1 MALPR
6 HRAIAVWCLLGVV
19 AVALAGTALAAQK
32 RGLLVVTIRDDE
44 GKPIPFAAVVIHQR
58 DEFIAEGVTDETGTV
73 NLPAAPGT
81 IQIKASHQLF
91 RTSTLN
97 VSTPTTGGA
106 LTVTLAKKLDI
117 VPPIEQVG
125 FVGPPIVPQAAA
137 ISGRVLAPDGTPV
150 ANVTVFADSPNSHA
164 EAVTDEDGAFFI
176 TVSVVDTGMFWVSAN
191 PRRSPWG
198 PGPVPESSEE
208 FQTTH
213 YAARVPVV
221 ASQVTSGLNVVLNVR
236 RYLRMTVHVAD
247 ERGAVP
253 DDASVLIV
261 DEQLGGHWPV
271 QATGVVETRV
281 ARGRVTIVA
290 TAGGR
295 RLGRYEARP
304 EFAYRDYDGSVRLA
318 AGKTIEV
325 GDQPP
330 EDIYLTLMP
339 GAGVRGRVVFQGLD
353 ETPRT
358 TMPVQ
363 VSGIIRR
370 DSTNTMANL
379 LPDPRD
385 PSGRVARDGSFHLEG
400 LAGEQ
405 CLSVD
410 TVPGWKVESV
420 THHRKDITNK
430 AMSFGPSEEV
440 DDVVITLRPGF
451 PETESR
457 SCTETAIR

>member
-1 MALPR
+1 VAL
-6 HRAIAVWCLLGVV
+6 
-19 AVALAGTALAAQK
+19 ALAGTALAAQK
-32 RGLLVVTIRDDE
+32 RGLLVVAIRDDE
-44 GKPIPFAAVVIHQR
+44 GKPIPFADVVIHQG
-58 DEFIAEGVTDETGTV
+58 DEFIAEGVTGQTGTV
-73 NLPAAPGT
+73 NLPAAAGT

-91 RTSTLN
+91 RTNT
-97 VSTPTTGGA
+97 VSVSSPTTGGA
-106 LTVTLAKKLDI
+106 LTITLAKQPDI

-125 FVGPPIVPQAAA
+125 FAGPPIVPQAGA
-137 ISGRVLAPDGTPV
+137 ISGHVLAPDGTPV
-150 ANVTVFADSPNSHA
+150 ANVTVIADSSNSHGRT
-164 EAVTDEDGAFFI
+164 VTHEDGAFFI
-176 TVSVVDTGMFWVSAN
+176 TVSVVDTGTFWVSAH
-191 PRRSPWG
+191 PRRSPWV
-198 PGPVPESSEE
+198 PGSVPESSEE

-221 ASQVTSGLNVVLNVR
+221 ANQVTFGLDVVLGVR

-253 DDASVLIV
+253 EDASVLIV
-261 DEQLGGHWPV
+261 DEQLGGGHWPV
-271 QATGVVETRV
+271 PATGVVDRPV

-318 AGKTIEV
+318 ASKTIEV

-330 EDIYLTLMP
+330 DDIYLTLMR
-339 GAGVRGRVVFQGLD
+339 GAGVRGRVVFQGLE

-363 VSGIIRR
+363 VSGIIRS
-370 DSTNTMANL
+370 DSAHTMANE

-385 PSGRVARDGSFHLEG
+385 PNGRVARDGSFHLEG

-410 TVPGWKVESV
+410 TVPGWKVKSV
-420 THHRKDITNK
+420 TRHRKDITNQ

-440 DDVVITLRPGF
+440 DDVVITLIPGF
-451 PETESR
+451 PETGSR
-457 SCTETAIR
+457 SCTATAIR